1 MTFIHPDILYFVWL
15 VPVCV
20 LLFIYGHKRRARIM
34 ADYGDAHTLQT
45 ISIRSGRLKTW
56 CKHGL
61 LLISLV
67 SIIVA
72 LAGLQYGHTWERI
85 ERKGVSIVLA
95 LDCSRSMLAKDIT
108 PDRLERAKWEIR
120 DLLSMLQGDKVGL
133 VAFAGTAFL
142 QCPVTLDYSGFGL
155 FLQALSPDSMP
166 VGGTDLNAAIE
177 TAMQAF
183 DPEESSEKAI
193 ILITDGEKTL
203 GDPLGAAKKAADE
216 HIKIFCIGIGN
227 PQGAPIPG
235 RNAGFVKDEHGAIL
249 LSKLDEQ
256 TLRQIA
262 ALTGGTYVQSITGDM
277 DLDTIYNQEI
287 RGTMKASTVSGG
299 KKKTSIDRYAWLLC
313 LAVAALFIDL
323 LILCPKNTLF
333 AFLLLFALLTA
344 MPRSARAN
352 PFTTTGQKGVQA
364 YENKDYPGARKHF
377 LKAQVDDPDNAEL
390 AYDLGNTAYQE
401 GRFEEAQSFF
411 ATAAQSNDPKL
422 QHKALYNQGNALFR
436 MKKPEE
442 ALKAY
447 DQAATIAPDDQDL
460 KDNITFVKKVLE
472 QQKKQKQQDKQ
483 DNKKKKQNQKKDG
496 EKKKQDTN
504 QQQPGE
510 QNKKQDAKGQDDNS
524 TGQSPPSDKK
534 DQNTKEP
541 SKQNQDAQKQSKTP
555 DSIDQKDLPK
565 PEKQQGGSGEQTRE
579 KQQDKPAEQSPAQ
592 AHDKN
597 MLNRLKDHPGQALM
611 PRYEKRNVEKD
622 W

>member
-1 MTFIHPDILYFVWL
+1 MTFIHPEILYFVWL

-20 LLFIYGHKRRARIM
+20 LLVIYGHKRRARIM

-61 LLISLV
+61 LLICLI

-95 LDCSRSMLAKDIT
+95 LDCSRSMLAKDIQ

-120 DLLSMLQGDKVGL
+120 DLLNMLQGDKVGL

-177 TAMQAF
+177 TAIQAF
-183 DPEESSEKAI
+183 DPEEASEKAI

-235 RNAGFVKDEHGAIL
+235 RDAGFVKDEHGAIL

-313 LAVAALFIDL
+313 LAVAALLTDL

-344 MPRSARAN
+344 MPGPARAN

-364 YENKDYPGARKHF
+364 YEKKDYPGARKHF
-377 LKAQVDDPDNAEL
+377 LRAQVDDPDNAEL
-390 AYDLGNTAYQE
+390 AYDLGNTAYRE

-411 ATAAQSNDPKL
+411 ATAAQSNDPNM
-422 QHKALYNQGNALFR
+422 QHKALYNQGNTQFR

-447 DQAATIAPDDQDL
+447 EQAAKLAPDDQDL
-460 KDNITFVKKVLE
+460 KDNISFVKKVLE

-483 DNKKKKQNQKKDG
+483 NN
-496 EKKKQDTN
+496 EKKKQDQKKDGQKDPQDKN
-504 QQQPGE
+504 QQQSGD
-510 QNKKQDAKGQDDNS
+510 QNKKQNTKGQDDNS
-524 TGQSPPSDKK
+524 TSQSPSPDKK
-534 DQNTKEP
+534 DQDAKEP
-541 SKQNQDAQKQSKTP
+541 SQKKQDAQKQAKIP

-565 PEKQQGGSGEQTRE
+565 PEQQQGTSGEQAQEKQQG
-579 KQQDKPAEQSPAQ
+579 KPAEQSPAK

>member
-1 MTFIHPDILYFVWL
+1 MTFTHPDLLYLVWL

-20 LLFIYGHKRRARIM
+20 LLFLYGHKRRARIM

-61 LLISLV
+61 LLISLA

-72 LAGLQYGHTWERI
+72 LAGLNYGHTWERI

-95 LDCSRSMLAKDIT
+95 LDCSRSMLAKDIQ

-120 DLLSMLQGDKVGL
+120 DLLNMLQGDKVGL

-193 ILITDGEKTL
+193 ILITDGEKTM

-235 RNAGFVKDEHGAIL
+235 QDAGFVKDEHGAIL

-287 RGTMKASTVSGG
+287 RGTMKASTLSGG
-299 KKKTSIDRYAWLLC
+299 KKKTSIDRYAWLLGVAVIAL
-313 LAVAALFIDL
+313 LADL
-323 LILCPKNTLF
+323 LILCPKNALL
-333 AFLLLFALLTA
+333 AFLLLSVMLTA
-344 MPRSARAN
+344 MPGPARAN

-364 YENKDYPGARKHF
+364 YENKDYPEARKHF

-390 AYDLGNTAYQE
+390 AYDLGNTAYRE
-401 GRFEEAQSFF
+401 NRFEEAQSFF
-411 ATAAQSNDPKL
+411 ATAAQSNDPNI
-422 QHKALYNQGNALFR
+422 QHKALYNQGNTLFR

-447 DQAATIAPDDQDL
+447 EQAAEIAPDDQDL
-460 KDNITFVKKVLE
+460 KDNIAFVKKVLE
-472 QQKKQKQQDKQ
+472 QQKKQQQDKQ
-483 DNKKKKQNQKKDG
+483 DN
-496 EKKKQDTN
+496 EKKKQDQKKDGQKDQK
-504 QQQPGE
+504 QQSGKQD
-510 QNKKQDAKGQDDNS
+510 KKQDADGQKDNS
-524 TGQSPPSDKK
+524 TAQAPPSEEKNQD
-534 DQNTKEP
+534 NKEP
-541 SKQNQDAQKQSKTP
+541 SQQDPGAQKQPNTP
-555 DSIDQKDLPK
+555 DSIDRKDLPK
-565 PEKQQGGSGEQTRE
+565 PEEQQSAPGQAQK
-579 KQQDKPAEQSPAQ
+579 KQQDKPKAQSPAQ

-611 PRYEKRNVEKD
+611 PKYEKRTVDKD